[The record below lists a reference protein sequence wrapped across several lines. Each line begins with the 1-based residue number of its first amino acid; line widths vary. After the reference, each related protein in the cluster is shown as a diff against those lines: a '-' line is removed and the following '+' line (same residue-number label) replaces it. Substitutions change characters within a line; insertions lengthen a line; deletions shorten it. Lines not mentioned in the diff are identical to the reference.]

1 MLCVAG
7 ESGVKG
13 PSSMLVLLLLC
24 WAPFSVF
31 CMHLIYVQ
39 AARRCS
45 RHQDLQQH
53 YSPDTSLHWDSTPYS
68 SFLRGNSHLQN
79 LGWAIA
85 VSAPSPGSSSILTAP
100 LRAGG
105 ITPTEN
111 RRKLGPGEWPQPHL
125 GRAILAGASGCLEPP
140 P

>member
-1 MLCVAG
+1 M
-7 ESGVKG
+7 SGVKG
-13 PSSMLVLLLLC
+13 PRSMLVLLLLC

-53 YSPDTSLHWDSTPYS
+53 YSSDSSLHWDSTPYS

-85 VSAPSPGSSSILTAP
+85 VSAPSPGSSSGPHCPSETRWYHPHGEQEEAGPRRVATAP
-100 LRAGG
+100 PWEG
-105 ITPTEN
+105 PSW
-111 RRKLGPGEWPQPHL
+111 LGPL
-125 GRAILAGASGCLEPP
+125 GALSLLPDPC
-140 P
+140 